1 VQVRLV
7 LAEDNVLVRE
17 GVRTLISL
25 EDDLELVGVS
35 DNLDDLLKLVEA
47 EGPDVVLTD
56 IRMPPT
62 GTDEGVRA
70 AIQLRST
77 HPTIGVVVLSHY
89 LEHSYALALFA
100 EGAHGR
106 GYLLKERVSDI
117 GQLANAIREVAR
129 GGSVVDPKVVD
140 ALMEARLASRSPVAS
155 LTPRERETLA
165 EMAQGKNN
173 AAIAESLVL
182 SDRAVEKHINAVF
195 TKLGLSAELDVHR
208 RVKAVLVYLADQ
220 GRLGE
225 AAP

>member
-1 VQVRLV
+1 VPVRLV

-35 DNLDDLLKLVEA
+35 EDLDGLLKLVDA
-47 EGPDVVLTD
+47 ESPDVVLTD

-70 AIQLRST
+70 ARQLRET

-89 LEHSYALALFA
+89 LEPSYALALFA
-100 EGAHGR
+100 DGAHGR

-117 GQLANAIREVAR
+117 GQLATAIREVAR

-140 ALMEARLASRSPVAS
+140 ALMAARLASRSPVAA
-155 LTPRERETLA
+155 LTPRERETLG

-195 TKLGLSAELDVHR
+195 TKLGLSAESDVHR

-220 GRLGE
+220 GRLGG
-225 AAP
+225 PTP